1 MSSSFSGR
9 EAWFPKVKWNAQGQL
24 HRELP
29 TPSAPGPRPKRTGDI
44 QPLIAMHM
52 LSTNTAPQSR
62 SSELQLR
69 QAVLL
74 TFCDPPPDTCARLR
88 GLSGTEWQRLLHW
101 LDTSGLA
108 LYLLDRLHE
117 LKQTEIL
124 PPDVHARLQQN
135 LADNTARTA
144 AMIGELTA
152 IHREFQR
159 AGLSYAILKGLSLS
173 PSSVPRPELRS
184 QLDLDVLVA
193 QHSAHEAR
201 DILEARG
208 YHLRAISG
216 RTWEFKKNEMPG
228 TTLKDLYKDLPYRS
242 VELHIE
248 ATGTENHSL
257 LVRAEIR
264 SLCGVDMPVLS
275 SVDTLLGQGMHA
287 FKHVCSEFSRT
298 SHLLEF
304 RRHVLSR
311 HDDAAFWIELRT
323 RAEEN
328 PRAVLALGVITL
340 LIAQVMGVFAPMALT
355 TWTVN
360 RLPPSARL
368 WVQFYGERTVF
379 ATFPGNKL
387 YLLLQK
393 ELSTS
398 SIPAKRSLRKALLPL
413 SLPPLIVHATT
424 NETLSMR
431 LRRYRTQIGFILFRL
446 RFHAVEGFRYLR
458 ELPRWQQRLSGVV
471 R

>member
-1 MSSSFSGR
+1 MFS
-9 EAWFPKVKWNAQGQL
+9 N
-24 HRELP
+24 
-29 TPSAPGPRPKRTGDI
+29 
-44 QPLIAMHM
+44 
-52 LSTNTAPQSR
+52 NTAPQSR
-62 SSELQLR
+62 SRELQLR

-74 TFCDPPPDTCARLR
+74 TFCDPPPDRCARLR
-88 GLSGTEWQRLLHW
+88 GLSGMEWQRLVHW

-117 LKQTEIL
+117 LKQSEIL

-144 AMIGELTA
+144 AMIAELTA

-159 AGLSYAILKGLSLS
+159 AGLSYAVLKGFSLS

-184 QLDLDVLVA
+184 QLDLDFLVA

-228 TTLKDLYKDLPYRS
+228 TTLKDLYKDLPSRS

-248 ATGTENHSL
+248 AIGAEGHSL
-257 LVRAEIR
+257 LARAEIR

-298 SHLLEF
+298 AHLLEF

-323 RAEEN
+323 RAEQN

-360 RLPPSARL
+360 RLPLSARL
-368 WVQFYGERTVF
+368 WVQLYGERTVF

-393 ELSTS
+393 ELAAS
-398 SIPAKRSLRKALLPL
+398 SIPTKRSLRKALLPL
-413 SLPPLIVHATT
+413 SLPPLIVHATA

-431 LRRYRTQIGFILFRL
+431 LRRYRSQIGFILFRL
-446 RFHAVEGFRYLR
+446 HFHAVEGFRYLR
-458 ELPRWQQRLSGVV
+458 ELPRWQQRLSGAA

>member
-1 MSSSFSGR
+1 MSSSFSGS
-9 EAWFPKVKWNAQGQL
+9 EAWFSKVKWNAQGQL

-29 TPSAPGPRPKRTGDI
+29 TPSAPARPKRTGDI

-201 DILEARG
+201 GILEARG

-228 TTLKDLYKDLPYRS
+228 TTLRDLYKDLPSRS

-248 ATGTENHSL
+248 ADGSDQGSRLNRVGEREFYGIS
-257 LVRAEIR
+257 
-264 SLCGVDMPVLS
+264 MPVLS
-275 SVDTLLGQGMHA
+275 PIDLFLVQ
-287 FKHVCSEFSRT
+287 R
-298 SHLLEF
+298 
-304 RRHVLSR
+304 
-311 HDDAAFWIELRT
+311 
-323 RAEEN
+323 
-328 PRAVLALGVITL
+328 
-340 LIAQVMGVFAPMALT
+340 VFAH
-355 TWTVN
+355 
-360 RLPPSARL
+360 RPPAR
-368 WVQFYGERTVF
+368 VSPPCAF
-379 ATFPGNKL
+379 APRRRG
-387 YLLLQK
+387 LLDRAAN
-393 ELSTS
+393 T
-398 SIPAKRSLRKALLPL
+398 R
-413 SLPPLIVHATT
+413 
-424 NETLSMR
+424 
-431 LRRYRTQIGFILFRL
+431 
-446 RFHAVEGFRYLR
+446 
-458 ELPRWQQRLSGVV
+458 
-471 R
+471 

>member
-9 EAWFPKVKWNAQGQL
+9 EAWFPKVKWNAEGQL
-24 HRELP
+24 HRELS
-29 TPSAPGPRPKRTGDI
+29 TPPAPGPRPKRTGDI
-44 QPLIAMHM
+44 QPLIAMQM

-74 TFCDPPPDTCARLR
+74 TFCDPSPDTCARLR

-117 LKQTEIL
+117 LKQTEML

-193 QHSAHEAR
+193 QHSAQEAR
-201 DILEARG
+201 GILEARG

-257 LVRAEIR
+257 LARAEIR

-298 SHLLEF
+298 AHLLEF

-328 PRAVLALGVITL
+328 PRAVLALGITTL

>member
-1 MSSSFSGR
+1 MRSSFSGH
-9 EAWFPKVKWNAQGQL
+9 EARLPKVKWNAEGQL
-24 HRELP
+24 KREL
-29 TPSAPGPRPKRTGDI
+29 TALSAPGPQPERTGDV
-44 QPLIAMHM
+44 QPLIAMHRF
-52 LSTNTAPQSR
+52 TNNTASQSR
-62 SSELQLR
+62 SRELQLR

-74 TFCDPPPDTCARLR
+74 TFCDPPPDRCARLR
-88 GLSGTEWQRLLHW
+88 GLSGMEWQRLLHW

-108 LYLLDRLHE
+108 LYLLNRLHE

-144 AMIGELTA
+144 AMIAELTT

-159 AGLSYAILKGLSLS
+159 AGLSYAVLKGFSLS
-173 PSSVPRPELRS
+173 PSSVPRSELRS
-184 QLDLDVLVA
+184 QLDLDFLVA

-228 TTLKDLYKDLPYRS
+228 TTLKDLYKDLPSRS

-248 ATGTENHSL
+248 ATGADGHSL
-257 LVRAEIR
+257 LARAEIR

-275 SVDTLLGQGMHA
+275 AVDTLLGQGMHA
-287 FKHVCSEFSRT
+287 FKHICSEFSRT
-298 SHLLEF
+298 AHLLEF

-323 RAEEN
+323 RAEQN

-360 RLPPSARL
+360 RLPLSARL
-368 WVQFYGERTVF
+368 WVQLYGERTVF
-379 ATFPGNKL
+379 ASFPGNKL

-393 ELSTS
+393 ELSMS

-413 SLPPLIVHATT
+413 SLPPLIVYATA

-431 LRRYRTQIGFILFRL
+431 LRRYRSQIGFILFRL

-458 ELPRWQQRLSGVV
+458 ELPRWQQRLSGAA

>member
-9 EAWFPKVKWNAQGQL
+9 EAWFPKVKWNAEGQS

-29 TPSAPGPRPKRTGDI
+29 TPSAAGRQPGRSGDV

-52 LSTNTAPQSR
+52 LSTNTAPESR
-62 SSELQLR
+62 SNELQLR

-74 TFCDPPPDTCARLR
+74 TFCDPPPDMWARLR
-88 GLSGTEWQRLLHW
+88 GLSAMEWQRLLYW

-117 LKQTEIL
+117 LKQIEIL
-124 PPDVHARLQQN
+124 PPDVHDRLQQN

-144 AMIGELTA
+144 AMIAELTA

-159 AGLSYAILKGLSLS
+159 AGLSHAILKGLSLA
-173 PSSVPRPELRS
+173 PSSVPGPELRS
-184 QLDLDVLVA
+184 QLDLDFLVA
-193 QHSAHEAR
+193 QDSAHEAR
-201 DILEARG
+201 RILEGRG

-216 RTWEFKKNEMPG
+216 RTWEFKTNEMPS
-228 TTLKDLYKDLPYRS
+228 TTLKDLYKYVPHRS
-242 VELHIE
+242 VELHVE
-248 ATGTENHSL
+248 ATDAEGPSL
-257 LVRAEIR
+257 LARAEIR

-275 SVDTLLGQGMHA
+275 SIDILLGQGLHA

-298 SHLLEF
+298 AHLLEF

-328 PRAVLALGVITL
+328 PKAVLALGVTTL
-340 LIAQVMGVFAPMALT
+340 LISQVMGVFAPIALT
-355 TWTVN
+355 AWTVN

-379 ATFPGNKL
+379 ASFPGSKL

-393 ELSTS
+393 ELAAS
-398 SIPAKRSLRKALLPL
+398 SVPTKRSLRKALLPL
-413 SLPPLIVHATT
+413 SLPPSIVHATA
-424 NETLSMR
+424 NETPSMR

-446 RFHAVEGFRYLR
+446 RFHAVAGVHYLR
-458 ELPRWQQRLSGVV
+458 ELPRWQQRLSGAA

>member
-1 MSSSFSGR
+1 MSSSLSGR
-9 EAWFPKVKWNAQGQL
+9 EAWFPKVKWNAEGQL
-24 HRELP
+24 RRELP
-29 TPSAPGPRPKRTGDI
+29 RPSAPGPQPGRTGDV

-52 LSTNTAPQSR
+52 LSTNTTPQSR

-74 TFCDPPPDTCARLR
+74 TFCDPPPDICARLR
-88 GLSGTEWQRLLHW
+88 GLSGMEWQRLLYW

-108 LYLLDRLHE
+108 LYLLDRLYE
-117 LKQTEIL
+117 LKQIEIL
-124 PPDVHARLQQN
+124 PPDVHDRLQQN
-135 LADNTARTA
+135 LAENTARTA
-144 AMIGELTA
+144 AMIAELTA

-159 AGLSYAILKGLSLS
+159 AGLSHAILKGLSLA

-184 QLDLDVLVA
+184 QLDLDFLVA

-201 DILEARG
+201 RILEGRG

-216 RTWEFKKNEMPG
+216 RTWEFKTNEMPSA
-228 TTLKDLYKDLPYRS
+228 TLKDLYKDVPHRS

-248 ATGTENHSL
+248 AAGAEAPSL
-257 LVRAEIR
+257 LARAEIR

-275 SVDTLLGQGMHA
+275 SIDIFLGQGLHA

-298 SHLLEF
+298 AHLLEF

-323 RAEEN
+323 RAQEN
-328 PRAVLALGVITL
+328 PRAVLALGVTTL
-340 LIAQVMGVFAPMALT
+340 LISQVMGVFAPISLT
-355 TWTVN
+355 NWTLN

-368 WVQFYGERTVF
+368 WVQSYGERTVF
-379 ATFPGNKL
+379 ASFPGSKL

-393 ELSTS
+393 ELAAS
-398 SIPAKRSLRKALLPL
+398 SIPTKRSLRKALLPI
-413 SLPPLIVHATT
+413 SLPPRIVHATAD
-424 NETLSMR
+424 ETLSMR
-431 LRRYRTQIGFILFRL
+431 LRRHRTQIGFILFRL
-446 RFHAVEGFRYLR
+446 RFHAVAGVRYLR
-458 ELPRWQQRLSGVV
+458 ELPRWQQRLSGVA

>member
-1 MSSSFSGR
+1 MSSSFSG
-9 EAWFPKVKWNAQGQL
+9 PQ
-24 HRELP
+24 
-29 TPSAPGPRPKRTGDI
+29 PGRSGDV

-74 TFCDPPPDTCARLR
+74 IFCDPPPDMCARLR
-88 GLSGTEWQRLLHW
+88 GLSGMEWQRLLYW

-108 LYLLDRLHE
+108 LYFLDRLTE
-117 LKQTEIL
+117 LKQSETL
-124 PPDVHARLQQN
+124 PPDVLARLQQN
-135 LADNTARTA
+135 LADNTARTEG
-144 AMIGELTA
+144 MIAEFSA

-159 AGLSYAILKGLSLS
+159 AALSYATLKGFSLW

-184 QLDLDVLVA
+184 QLDLDFLVA
-193 QHSAHEAR
+193 EESAREAR
-201 DILEARG
+201 RLLENRG

-216 RTWEFKKNEMPG
+216 RSWEFKKDEMPG
-228 TTLKDLYKDLPYRS
+228 TSLKDLYKDVPYRS

-248 ATGTENHSL
+248 ASASENHSL
-257 LVRAEIR
+257 LARAEIG

-275 SVDTLLGQGMHA
+275 SVDILLGQGMHA

-298 SHLLEF
+298 AHLLEF

-311 HDDAAFWIELRT
+311 HGDAAFWIELRT
-323 RAEEN
+323 CAEEN

-340 LIAQVMGVFAPMALT
+340 LIAQVMGVFAPISLT

-368 WVQFYGERTVF
+368 WVQLYGERTVF
-379 ATFPGNKL
+379 ASFPGNKL

-393 ELSTS
+393 ELAASGV
-398 SIPAKRSLRKALLPL
+398 PAKRSLRKALMPL
-413 SLPPLIVHATT
+413 SLPPLIVHATA
-424 NETLSMR
+424 NESLSMR

-458 ELPRWQQRLSGVV
+458 ELPRWQQRVSGVA

>member
-1 MSSSFSGR
+1 M
-9 EAWFPKVKWNAQGQL
+9 Q
-24 HRELP
+24 
-29 TPSAPGPRPKRTGDI
+29 
-44 QPLIAMHM
+44 M

-74 TFCDPPPDTCARLR
+74 TFCDPPPDMCARLR
-88 GLSGTEWQRLLHW
+88 GLSGMEWQRLLHW

-144 AMIGELTA
+144 AMIAELTA

-159 AGLSYAILKGLSLS
+159 AGLSYAILKGFSLS

-184 QLDLDVLVA
+184 QLDLDFLVT
-193 QHSAHEAR
+193 QQSAHEGR
-201 DILEARG
+201 RILESRG

-216 RTWEFKKNEMPG
+216 RTWEFKKSEMPG
-228 TTLKDLYKDLPYRS
+228 TTLKDLYKDLPHRS

-248 ATGTENHSL
+248 ATGAEGHSL
-257 LVRAEIR
+257 LARAEVG
-264 SLCGVDMPVLS
+264 SLCGVDIPVLS

-298 SHLLEF
+298 AHLLEF

-323 RAEEN
+323 CAEQN

-340 LIAQVMGVFAPMALT
+340 LIAQVMGVFAPMSLT
-355 TWTVN
+355 DWTVN

-368 WVQFYGERTVF
+368 WVQSYAESTVF
-379 ATFPGNKL
+379 ASFPGSKL

-393 ELSTS
+393 ELAAS
-398 SIPAKRSLRKALLPL
+398 SIPTKRSLRKALLPI
-413 SLPPLIVHATT
+413 SLPPRIVHATAD
-424 NETLSMR
+424 ETLSTR
-431 LRRYRTQIGFILFRL
+431 LRRHRTQIGFILFRL
-446 RFHAVEGFRYLR
+446 RFHAVAGVRYLL
-458 ELPRWQQRLSGVV
+458 ELPRWQQRLGGVA

>member
-1 MSSSFSGR
+1 MSSSFSG
-9 EAWFPKVKWNAQGQL
+9 PQ
-24 HRELP
+24 
-29 TPSAPGPRPKRTGDI
+29 PGRTGDV

-74 TFCDPPPDTCARLR
+74 TFCDPPPDMCTRLR
-88 GLSGTEWQRLLHW
+88 GLSGMEWQRLLYW

-108 LYLLDRLHE
+108 LYFLDRLTE
-117 LKQTEIL
+117 LKQSETL
-124 PPDVHARLQQN
+124 PPDVLARLQQN
-135 LADNTARTA
+135 LADNTARTEG
-144 AMIGELTA
+144 MIAEFSA

-159 AGLSYAILKGLSLS
+159 AALSYATLKGFSLW

-184 QLDLDVLVA
+184 QLDLDFLVA
-193 QHSAHEAR
+193 EESAREAR
-201 DILEARG
+201 RLLENRG

-216 RTWEFKKNEMPG
+216 RSWEFKKDEMPG
-228 TTLKDLYKDLPYRS
+228 TSLKDLYKDVPYRS

-248 ATGTENHSL
+248 PNASENHSL
-257 LVRAEIR
+257 LARAEIG

-275 SVDTLLGQGMHA
+275 SVDILLGQGMHA

-298 SHLLEF
+298 AHLLEF

-311 HDDAAFWIELRT
+311 HGDAAFWIELRT
-323 RAEEN
+323 CAEEN
-328 PRAVLALGVITL
+328 PRAVLALGIITL
-340 LIAQVMGVFAPMALT
+340 LIAQVMGVFAPISLT

-368 WVQFYGERTVF
+368 WVQLYGERTVF
-379 ATFPGNKL
+379 ASFPGNKL

-393 ELSTS
+393 ELAASGV
-398 SIPAKRSLRKALLPL
+398 PAKRSLRKALMPL
-413 SLPPLIVHATT
+413 SLPPLIVHATA
-424 NETLSMR
+424 NESLSVR
-431 LRRYRTQIGFILFRL
+431 LRRYRAQIGFILFRL
-446 RFHAVEGFRYLR
+446 RFHAVEGFRYLL
-458 ELPRWQQRLSGVV
+458 ELPRWQQRVSGVA